1 MTAEGPAPKIEI
13 RDLTVAYGRET
24 ALRSL
29 SLDILPNEIL
39 SIIGPSNSGKTSFLR
54 ALNRMND
61 LEPRI
66 RTAGTIRLDGADIRR
81 DIAAEDLR
89 KRVGMIFALPNPL
102 PLSIFENVVYGPRRS
117 GVRDKKI
124 LAGLVERSL
133 RSAFLWDEVKDRLQ
147 SSAFKLSG
155 GQQQRLC
162 IARTLAL
169 GPEVVI
175 FESNDPF
182 EQFDLSTLVPHA
194 VLIDVSTVIT
204 RGSVLAPC
212 VAGLE
217 QILQAV
223 RDSSSNVAGPSD
235 IRHVGTSS
243 SPAR

>member
-1 MTAEGPAPKIEI
+1 MAGEAKHTVVILYEHALLGEGIA
-13 RDLTVAYGRET
+13 TY
-24 ALRSL
+24 
-29 SLDILPNEIL
+29 
-39 SIIGPSNSGKTSFLR
+39 LR
-54 ALNRMND
+54 AQTGVQAR
-61 LEPRI
+61 LES
-66 RTAGTIRLDGADIRR
+66 ANN
-81 DIAAEDLR
+81 AA
-89 KRVGMIFALPNPL
+89 A
-102 PLSIFENVVYGPRRS
+102 
-117 GVRDKKI
+117 VR
-124 LAGLVERSL
+124 A
-133 RSAFLWDEVKDRLQ
+133 A
-147 SSAFKLSG
+147 
-155 GQQQRLC
+155 
-162 IARTLAL
+162 LAL